1 METYKNGEKLGTKLS
16 IIDSDESE
24 TEKDHE
30 EASDTDET
38 FSVEEL
44 ENTLFAELDDG
55 GRCERQQFLV

>member
-44 ENTLFAELDDG
+44 ENALFAELDDG
-55 GRCERQQFLV
+55 GRCERH

>member
-1 METYKNGEKLGTKLS
+1 METYKNGEKLETKLS
-16 IIDSDESE
+16 IIDSDESD

-44 ENTLFAELDDG
+44 ENALFAELDDG